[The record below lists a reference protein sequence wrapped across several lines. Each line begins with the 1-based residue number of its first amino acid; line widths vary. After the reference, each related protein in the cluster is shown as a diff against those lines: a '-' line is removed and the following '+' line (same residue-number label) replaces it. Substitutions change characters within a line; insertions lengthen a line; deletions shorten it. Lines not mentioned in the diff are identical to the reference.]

1 MKIEMLTVVLGIL
14 CLFLLTKMYTK
25 DQQLQE
31 LKACKMQLETVTNK
45 ADSLEGELFPVEL
58 QLSRYQVAFT
68 IFANRNP
75 KAAEQYATI
84 ISEETE

>member
-1 MKIEMLTVVLGIL
+1 MLTVVLGIL

>member
-1 MKIEMLTVVLGIL
+1 MLTVVLGIL
-14 CLFLLTKMYTK
+14 CLFLLIKMYTK

-68 IFANRNP
+68 IFAERNP

>member
-45 ADSLEGELFPVEL
+45 ADSLEGELFPLQIEL
-58 QLSRYQVAFT
+58 GRYQVAYQ
-68 IFANRNP
+68 IFMERNP
-75 KAAEQYATI
+75 KAAEQYGTI

>member
-1 MKIEMLTVVLGIL
+1 MKTEMLTVVLGIL

-25 DQQLQE
+25 DQQLKE
-31 LKACKMQLETVTNK
+31 CKIQLESTTNR
-45 ADSLEGELFPVEL
+45 ADSLEAEMFPVEIEL
-58 QLSRYQVAFT
+58 GRYQVAFT
-68 IFANRNP
+68 IFAERNP

>member
-1 MKIEMLTVVLGIL
+1 MLTVVLGIL

-25 DQQLQE
+25 DQQLQA

-68 IFANRNP
+68 IVANRNP